1 MATSTK
7 GPSEGI
13 PILGPGVAR
22 RRVLRML
29 ERLSPS
35 SVFILAPAGY
45 GKTYLAA
52 QVAAQRQGSSSV
64 WIDCRNQALSG
75 DNLLARVAKGLSS
88 VAHERGIAHLIEEHG
103 PQQGAGATDVAVPLR
118 PALSALS
125 PTGICIVL
133 DALRLDDALS
143 AVATLSHEVTR
154 VAGAQLVVTARDIP
168 EEGYASLVGFHF
180 IEPDE
185 LRLDSGEI
193 RKAVLLL
200 GGQNP
205 QAETVSAILEASSGQ
220 AALACVLAKHLV
232 SRGGAGVWHV
242 PATADLTTLLLGL
255 AEHQL
260 APHEKELLYI
270 VGVLGSASIADIR
283 ALGREIEADGLI
295 RIAAKIPL
303 VRIDEGHLGLG
314 ATAHMHAVAQ
324 EVFTSRR
331 FSSPLNIDEEDLFGR
346 ALSVLEH
353 RGDFD
358 RALSRLACKPNGEQ
372 DLADWLERH
381 GGQAVAQGSRLAVRE
396 AIASLP
402 TPALLSHPRLLVVGA
417 RLEADLSLSD
427 EALVKAAAARDIACS
442 NGDTELEAEATL
454 VMARALIDQCRLDE
468 ALDCLERA
476 SSLPQSGPFS
486 DGRAAGLS
494 YLMAH
499 AGLRLDNERVAAA
512 DAEFAVIAAAGKLS
526 IEAEATMLAR
536 RAGVFMMFGDAK
548 RSLAA
553 YAELLELQSIPV
565 DLRGTAMSNRATL
578 LMEVGK
584 LDHAAEVAREGL
596 EFATSYGLESHQNA
610 CACAQAAVEYTAHA
624 TSSNLEVIEQSL
636 RWFIGSHDRASEDFT
651 RIYLATMHRAAKHV
665 TTSMVHVDETLE
677 HSAAREIEYFR
688 SLAEVELAADY
699 LSLGDYLAAGRLATA
714 VRERCAPRRAMYHLM
729 RADMVL
735 AEIARREGLETEAL
749 ARLLEHEEYIL
760 SENPNWSIAMYIRA
774 FPHLLGLFAAA
785 LGPERLPTHM
795 LRMITGHHVDEALSA
810 ARKTLEEAEWQTL
823 AFRMLGEEGA
833 DRIAALSTTAPCR
846 VRLFGGLDVSV
857 GTRQV
862 LERDWRKRKARLLF
876 AMLVLQQG
884 REVPREQI
892 YDHLWP
898 EMDADRSRNNF
909 YVIWSSM
916 KGALVPDSAKGEA
929 CPYVEHTGGV
939 CKVVPEHVYS
949 DVAEFD
955 VLVSAAR
962 QDVHAKDTSSAIRNY
977 ERLIDL
983 YRGDLLPGDVYDDWF
998 SSARDRYRQEFC
1010 DAMLTAHRLLTEVG
1024 DHPGALRMV
1033 RRGIV
1038 TDPWREDLYQAAL
1051 RSHISSGQRSA
1062 AIDTY
1067 LSCRAH
1073 LADQLG
1079 LDPSTETMH
1088 LYEQVLAMEERSDGS
1103 SIAG

>member
-1 MATSTK
+1 MSA
-7 GPSEGI
+7 PSRRPTNGVHSVGSRVRRTR
-13 PILGPGVAR
+13 ILSV
-22 RRVLRML
+22 L
-29 ERLSPS
+29 ERLLPCP
-35 SVFILAPAGY
+35 VYCVAPAGY
-45 GKTYLAA
+45 GKTSLATQIAALEIHHDVFWVDCHGEQMTSEGLLERTMSALVSECESVHTQADSADWSLADAVA
-52 QVAAQRQGSSSV
+52 QISSLLSRHAADGAACLILDDIRIDSAQEGLNRLLECAHRSDRPLTMILTCRDMPSGSLDYVRDFVSVGPEDLTLDSSEAASILTAV
-64 WIDCRNQALSG
+64 GGQQADPGLVSA
-75 DNLLARVAKGLSS
+75 LLAN
-88 VAHERGIAHLIEEHG
+88 
-103 PQQGAGATDVAVPLR
+103 
-118 PALSALS
+118 
-125 PTGICIVL
+125 
-133 DALRLDDALS
+133 
-143 AVATLSHEVTR
+143 
-154 VAGAQLVVTARDIP
+154 
-168 EEGYASLVGFHF
+168 
-180 IEPDE
+180 
-185 LRLDSGEI
+185 SG
-193 RKAVLLL
+193 
-200 GGQNP
+200 
-205 QAETVSAILEASSGQ
+205 GQ
-220 AALACVLAKHLV
+220 AALFSVLARHHLLSGRPEPESL
-232 SRGGAGVWHV
+232 SRAH
-242 PATADLTTLLLGL
+242 DIQELLLSL
-255 AEHQL
+255 ARNQL
-260 APHEKELLYI
+260 SAAQMEILFAI
-270 VGVLGSASIADIR
+270 AILGSASRSELGDISTS
-283 ALGREIEADGLI
+283 APDMLLDNLATC
-295 RIAAKIPL
+295 IPL
-303 VRIDEGHLGLG
+303 VKFDSARHSSGDTLCAHAIAQDVYGTRAFVESFNGDHSRIFRACLRVLE
-314 ATAHMHAVAQ
+314 
-324 EVFTSRR
+324 RR
-331 FSSPLNIDEEDLFGR
+331 ADYGR
-346 ALSVLEH
+346 ALRVISLHADQEY
-353 RGDFD
+353 
-358 RALSRLACKPNGEQ
+358 LASWLQSNGQ
-372 DLADWLERH
+372 TV
-381 GGQAVAQGSRLAVRE
+381 GAQGFGIPLRE
-396 AIASLP
+396 ALESLHP
-402 TPALLSHPRLLVVGA
+402 SILLRRPRLLLQLAGLLADQGEGREAAAKAAVSRDLAMCEGDYSVVADALIKLAEIQLDLGELA
-417 RLEADLSLSD
+417 EACASLNELLALPRGSVADAQRSVTMSYLCAFLSVFMEHEEVQRLEERLRDALEHEAMTAYQESRIYAQLAIAGVMFGRISTGIQDLQAARRTSGLPVALQVMIEGNLATLFMETGKLGLAAEMCDHVLGVTEDSALRIYNACFSSAYATIRFSQGDEQAGIALADTAIKAVKETGDPVS
-427 EALVKAAAARDIACS
+427 EAFCRAYLATTLRASGDLDRSMTEVERVLELVKAP
-442 NGDTELEAEATL
+442 
-454 VMARALIDQCRLDE
+454 RLTY
-468 ALDCLERA
+468 
-476 SSLPQSGPFS
+476 F
-486 DGRAAGLS
+486 
-494 YLMAH
+494 
-499 AGLRLDNERVAAA
+499 
-512 DAEFAVIAAAGKLS
+512 
-526 IEAEATMLAR
+526 
-536 RAGVFMMFGDAK
+536 
-548 RSLAA
+548 
-553 YAELLELQSIPV
+553 
-565 DLRGTAMSNRATL
+565 
-578 LMEVGK
+578 
-584 LDHAAEVAREGL
+584 
-596 EFATSYGLESHQNA
+596 
-610 CACAQAAVEYTAHA
+610 
-624 TSSNLEVIEQSL
+624 
-636 RWFIGSHDRASEDFT
+636 
-651 RIYLATMHRAAKHV
+651 
-665 TTSMVHVDETLE
+665 ET
-677 HSAAREIEYFR
+677 
-688 SLAEVELAADY
+688 LAEVELAAGF
-699 LSLGDYLAAGRLATA
+699 LALGDYDAA
-714 VRERCAPRRAMYHLM
+714 VRYATRVREACMNKSADYHLM

-939 CKVVPEHVYS
+939 CKVVPEHVFS

-962 QDVHAKDTSSAIRNY
+962 QDVHAKDTPSAIRNY

-1088 LYEQVLAMEERSDGS
+1088 LYEQVLAMEERSDGN
-1103 SIAG
+1103 SITG